1 MAFCEPEGT
10 GFKVIRPLSSADP
23 NQRYDALLARFGS
36 VDGELRMLR
45 RCGEK
50 LAACSPAAK
59 IRSQLLF
66 PGGSFAEA
74 RQLYV
79 ESPYA
84 RTYNGALGE
93 ALQAAIAT
101 LPAGARLRVLEIGA
115 GTGGTTTYVLPLL
128 PADRVEYTFTDLSP
142 LFLDRAAAQFAAYP
156 FLRRAILDIE
166 RDPASQ
172 GFEAGQYDIVIAA
185 NVLHATADLRQSMLH
200 VRSLLAPSGLLFLLE
215 GVAPERWVDLSFGL
229 TEGWWRFSDGSLR
242 KSYPLISRAAWH
254 RPSRGFGF
262 QQYRHGS

>member
-1 MAFCEPEGT
+1 MAFCGRKEC
-10 GFKVIRPLSSADP
+10 GFKVIRPLSSTDP
-23 NQRYDALLARFGS
+23 NQRYEALLDRFGS

-45 RCGEK
+45 RCGGE
-50 LAACSPAAK
+50 LARVLTGNQDPL
-59 IRSQLLF
+59 QLLF

-101 LPAGARLRVLEIGA
+101 LPSSARLRVLEIGA

-156 FLRRAILDIE
+156 FVRRAILDIE
-166 RDPASQ
+166 GDLASQ
-172 GFEAGQYDIVIAA
+172 GFRSRPIRHCHCGQ
-185 NVLHATADLRQSMLH
+185 
-200 VRSLLAPSGLLFLLE
+200 
-215 GVAPERWVDLSFGL
+215 
-229 TEGWWRFSDGSLR
+229 
-242 KSYPLISRAAWH
+242 RAA
-254 RPSRGFGF
+254 RDGGFGSVDAACT
-262 QQYRHGS
+262 QLACARRIAIPARGRSAGTLG